1 MRSQVGK
8 AMQMRSVPQLRF
20 LKDDG
25 AERGGRVLTI
35 LSRLRDEA
43 AAEAAGKA
51 AAGAASS
58 SSDEDA
64 ELLPYDS
71 ADEEIIDVV

>member
-43 AAEAAGKA
+43 AAEAAGKVA
-51 AAGAASS
+51 ALSSS
-58 SSDEDA
+58 SSDEGSDG
-64 ELLPYDS
+64 EPLLPYDS
-71 ADEEIIDVV
+71 EEEIIDV